1 MNTFAISL
9 VEWLIKL
16 VQVYFIA
23 GLIFAILFS
32 LFGVQRTDPSARA
45 LAPLFRL
52 MIIPGVSIF
61 WPMFALRLVR
71 GQQHPTEKNAHRQA
85 AKFTPIDPQ
94 GG

>member
-1 MNTFAISL
+1 MNAFVISL

-23 GLIFAILFS
+23 GFIFAVLFS
-32 LFGVQRTDPSARA
+32 LFGVQRTDPAARG

-52 MIIPGVSIF
+52 IISPGVSIF

-71 GQQHPTEKNAHRQA
+71 GQQHPTEQTAHRQA
-85 AKFTPIDPQ
+85 AKFAPTHPQ